1 MAALPW
7 YVVDLVIILVAFVVL
22 WLSAR
27 LVAGARKTSQKL
39 LMILLIA
46 VIGFFVIPIL
56 QAIPI
61 IGGLGAIIGYTLV
74 IVLVHSLIDVPWDKS
89 ILISFI
95 FYVIMYI
102 LSNII
107 APTYLGP
114 FLP

>member
-7 YVVDLVIILVAFVVL
+7 FVVDIIIILVAFIVL
-22 WLSAR
+22 WLSTR
-27 LVAGARKTSQKL
+27 LVAGARKTGEKL

-56 QAIPI
+56 QAIPV

-114 FLP
+114 FMP